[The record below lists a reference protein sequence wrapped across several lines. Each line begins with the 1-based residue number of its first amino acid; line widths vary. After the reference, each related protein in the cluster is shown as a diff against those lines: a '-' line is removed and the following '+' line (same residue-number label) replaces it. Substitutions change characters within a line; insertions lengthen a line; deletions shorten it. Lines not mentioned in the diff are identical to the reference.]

1 MLSPKQPR
9 IFFCEKG
16 FKDPAASIP
25 PPGVIG
31 IMVVRHPIDRV
42 LSQMTHAWHLSP
54 EALTKDIPR
63 LNSLAYRWTFEKHS
77 EYIRN
82 KQVLKLAGTPVL
94 PWALSRMQ
102 NFTAVIPT
110 DKLNAGMASIAKALN
125 LHIADSIQTRTHQNH
140 NKGGSFRK
148 YLNYTVHQL
157 LLHDN
162 LMDIVLYEKA
172 KSLGRWEYSEA
183 VKQLAAFDRTH

>member
-1 MLSPKQPR
+1 MHSPKQPR
-9 IFFCEKG
+9 IFFCEDG
-16 FKDPAASIP
+16 FKDSAASIP

-31 IMVVRHPIDRV
+31 IMVVRHPVDRV
-42 LSQMTHAWHLSP
+42 LSQMTHAWRLSP
-54 EALTKDIPR
+54 KALAKDIPR
-63 LNSLAYRWTFEKHS
+63 LNSLAYRWTFENHS

-82 KQVLKLAGTPVL
+82 KQVLHIAGTTVL
-94 PWALSRMQ
+94 PWALSRMR

-125 LHIADSIQTRTHQNH
+125 LPIGDRIQRRTHRNH
-140 NKGGSFRK
+140 KKGGSFRK

-162 LMDIVLYEKA
+162 LMDMVLYEKA
-172 KSLGRWEYSEA
+172 KSLGRWKYSEV
-183 VKQLAAFDRTH
+183 VKQLAAFDRTD